1 METINT
7 GQAEAWNG
15 YEGRHWADHHDRYNA
30 INLEFNPAVLDLI
43 GPGDRVLDIGCGAGQ
58 LTRLAAMRGGGA
70 MGLDL
75 SEPML
80 DRARAVAAEEGIDNV
95 TFVQGDA
102 QVFTFTREFDVA
114 VSRFG
119 IMFFADPV
127 AAFANIG
134 TALRPGGRLAMLSMR
149 SIAEHDVAAVIG
161 AAKQLPW
168 MNDEAGDAGPLSM
181 SDPDVVRGILDQ
193 AGYTDIAIDP
203 VDADQVWGRDAADA
217 GAFLADW
224 GPVRFNLGN
233 AGPEVADLV
242 RAEFTEAMR
251 RFETPDGV
259 RLRGAAWRIQA
270 VRA

>member
-15 YEGRHWADHHDRYNA
+15 YEGKHWADHHDRYNA
-30 INLEFNPAVLDLI
+30 INFEFNPTLLDLVR
-43 GPGDRVLDIGCGAGQ
+43 PDDRVLDIGCGAGQ
-58 LTRLAAMRGGGA
+58 LTRLAAGRATGA

-80 DRARAVAAEEGIDNV
+80 ARARQVAAEEGIDNV

-102 QVFTFTREFDVA
+102 QVFAFTREFDVA

-127 AAFANIG
+127 AAFANLG
-134 TALRPGGRLAMLSMR
+134 NALRPGGRLAMLSMR
-149 SIAEHDVAAVIG
+149 SMAEHDLAEVIG
-161 AAKQLPW
+161 AAEQLPW
-168 MNDEAGDAGPLSM
+168 MNAEADDAGPLSM
-181 SDPDVVRGILDQ
+181 SDPGVVRGILEQ
-193 AGYTDIAIDP
+193 AGYTDITTDP

-224 GPVRFNLGN
+224 GPVRFTLAN

-242 RAEFTEAMR
+242 RTEFTESMR